1 MAIDLLI
8 KFSVTSQSR
17 EGIEV
22 FDKILIDGERVEL
35 SYKNTRDKLIFTND
49 RIIAYDVQGMLG
61 TKKSFR
67 IFPYSKLTSFMIE
80 TAGTLDSDGDLKI
93 WLSGVGEFEIK
104 FGKGIDIMIIGK
116 FLSEK
121 LLIGN

>member
-1 MAIDLLI
+1 MAIDLLL
-8 KFSVTSQSR
+8 KFSVTTVSR

-22 FDKILIDGERVEL
+22 FDNILIDGERIEL

-67 IFPYSKLTSFMIE
+67 IFPYAKLTSFMIE
-80 TAGTLDSDGDLKI
+80 SAGTLDADGDLKI

-104 FGKGIDIMIIGK
+104 FGKGIDIIAIGR

-121 LLIGN
+121 LLITK